1 MFDVSRAEGKLTMST
16 LKLLWIMLGVIGGLV
31 FFWLFPLKLISRLA
45 AWFGQSAPCPASL
58 DWLVDNPLRR
68 RYMRPILNRV
78 GIQPGERILEL
89 GPGPGIFTV
98 EAAQRVGPAGR
109 LIAVDIQPEMIAQV
123 EDRVQEAGLTNVE
136 THVADAYHL
145 PLDDASVDRAF
156 LVTVLP
162 EVPDQARALAELRRI
177 LKPGGLLSIT
187 EEFFDPDY
195 PFAFET
201 VRRVEAAGFNLEQ
214 RFGNFWVYTLNF
226 RRDAAQQEGPE

>member
-1 MFDVSRAEGKLTMST
+1 MRTSVMIR
-16 LKLLWIMLGVIGGLV
+16 KLLWIMLAFIGGLV

-45 AWFGQSAPCPASL
+45 ACFGHSAPCPAAFS
-58 DWLVDNPLRR
+58 WLVDLPVRR
-68 RYMRPILNRV
+68 RYMRPVLDRV
-78 GIQPGERILEL
+78 GIRPGERVLEL

-98 EAAQRVGPAGR
+98 EAARRVGPEGR

-123 EDRVQEAGLTNVE
+123 EKRIQDAGLTNVE

-145 PLDDASVDRAF
+145 PLEDASVDRAF

-162 EVPDQARALAELRRI
+162 EIPDQARALAELRRVI
-177 LKPGGLLSIT
+177 KPGGLLSIT
-187 EEFFDPDY
+187 EEFADPDY

-201 VRRVEAAGFNLEQ
+201 IRRVEAAGFKLDQ

-226 RRDAAQQEGPE
+226 RPNAAQQEGPE